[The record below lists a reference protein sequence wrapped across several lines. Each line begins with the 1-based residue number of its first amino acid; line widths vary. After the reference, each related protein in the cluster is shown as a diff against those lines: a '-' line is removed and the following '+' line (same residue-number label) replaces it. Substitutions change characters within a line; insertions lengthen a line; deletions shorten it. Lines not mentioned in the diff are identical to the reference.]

1 MDSIYTTTLTHEAE
15 KRGIA
20 IHVLDRNLP
29 IFTLSHENRSL
40 RCYNG
45 LTDDVGAAT
54 FHLAN
59 DKGAANRFLRTH
71 GFPVPA
77 QRLYS
82 TYPDAVDFLSAHDLI
97 VVKPVSAWGAHGI
110 STHIATPKEL
120 RAALSFARRY
130 SGDILLEQCVK
141 GVDWRLIYVDYRFV
155 NAIQR
160 DPAAITG
167 DGVQTVKQ
175 LIREK
180 NARARR
186 IDPSN
191 IVPVNGETLRCIES
205 FGAAYMTILE
215 KGARLQVRRTSNY
228 HTGGSIE
235 IVTEQIPAGLIKIG
249 EQVAR
254 LFGISSVAI
263 DFLVDRDTN
272 RAFILEVSPD
282 MAISPPEGKIVANA
296 FLDFHFPETRP
307 WSAQKETRVAFAS
320 ARSATVHM
328 AVEVNG

>member
-1 MDSIYTTTLTHEAE
+1 
-15 KRGIA
+15 
-20 IHVLDRNLP
+20 
-29 IFTLSHENRSL
+29 
-40 RCYNG
+40 
-45 LTDDVGAAT
+45 
-54 FHLAN
+54 
-59 DKGAANRFLRTH
+59 
-71 GFPVPA
+71 
-77 QRLYS
+77 
-82 TYPDAVDFLSAHDLI
+82 
-97 VVKPVSAWGAHGI
+97 
-110 STHIATPKEL
+110 
-120 RAALSFARRY
+120 
-130 SGDILLEQCVK
+130 
-141 GVDWRLIYVDYRFV
+141 VDYRFV